1 MPTWKHCLILHD
13 NCGEFTFK
21 NETDY
26 APAVRADAA
35 EILIAAHVDEDSIEN
50 FITVDSTPY
59 TSKLEYL
66 INNSKDGH
74 YRFELLRFP
83 IHDNTG
89 ATTYNPEV
97 RDGNDIITTFADLVY
112 YTNTGKYYKNILQT
126 SAVLPDA
133 VNGATYWEEILDF
146 TDSEVRTNTT
156 IEAGVFNDIH
166 DCRARKC
173 TKDELYKITCKD
185 PNCLDVKTLLP
196 YLKKAVYLAGARAK
210 NSDDQPEKAET
221 ILRIMDNQCKG
232 C

>member
-1 MPTWKHCLILHD
+1 MPVWKHCLILHD

-26 APAVRADAA
+26 TPDLRTDKA
-35 EILIAAHVDEDSIEN
+35 EVLIAAHVDEQSIEN
-50 FITVDSTPY
+50 FVTVDSTPY

-66 INNSKDGH
+66 INNTKDGH
-74 YRFELLRFP
+74 YHFELLRFP
-83 IHDNTG
+83 TFVP
-89 ATTYNPEV
+89 ATIYDPET
-97 RDGNDIITTFADLVY
+97 RDGNDIIITYADLVY
-112 YTNTGKYYKNILQT
+112 YTNTQKFYKNIQST
-126 SAVLPDA
+126 STVAPDDLT
-133 VNGATYWEEILDF
+133 GAEYWEEITDF
-146 TDSEVRTNTT
+146 TDEEVRKNTN
-156 IEAGVFNDIH
+156 IEVGVFDDIH

-173 TKDELYKITCKD
+173 TKDELYKVTCKD
-185 PNCLDVKTLLP
+185 PNCLDVKTLMP